1 MYIKK
6 RHGRE
11 YNNYRF
17 NIGIIQKKNKKL
29 TKSDLDIMEQY
40 SKYLDELIIAIKES
54 RLTSFDSKNV
64 SENNLMNN
72 VSIQKSL
79 DKDPKSL
86 KVLLTLLSNLKDE
99 NKKKYIVN
107 DNIFGKIVQ
116 ALDLLISSRPF
127 LLVSEVPI
135 TYSTNETILGIKRII
150 KDVLFVGMSYYDVPH
165 RLWFLRKHLGKWC
178 NLLINLYNMQYKY
191 EITEYF
197 LSLITTTEQELS
209 QVLTGIYP
217 VEKFIS
223 NLKKLYILCYYLSGP
238 HDVFG
243 SSLTLL
249 DSLMGLTKWD
259 LMFEKIIRFL
269 LFVFG
274 SISVPTPDY
283 ALLQVKFMSVLVDLL
298 VSELRNQSSIS
309 LNKLKFTLE
318 AISIFLKNGFGLLSN
333 NDILAKTLLR
343 IYSLCIDAEKVKED
357 ADTLEYLNLC
367 ITILGFE
374 KWVDLDKFLLPENS
388 KDLPYNVFTI
398 QAILLIQ
405 FDCNRKIMK
414 NAADLVF
421 NKKYRVWTLKE
432 ENEQLLDIICK
443 PLPEEL
449 KQLEKLR
456 SSILYKFRANDEVCL
471 LKYEIDNLDPSLF
484 FKMSKDMSNLY
495 EELEKSIQN
504 CINAKITSKLVSW
517 TRILGRLGCFEAHF
531 SNNSK
536 LLNYESCV
544 ICDNN
549 NTHIFTMNVNPER
562 PDNTKSKAFELLNR
576 LFICNP
582 IVEEFSEGLLC
593 GILFALK
600 RILTHFQP
608 QKLYIDEVENP
619 SRYFDLITKC
629 FASNSRYLRL
639 VSVKIIPLLN
649 ITYLYNKNDEN
660 TRTLV
665 RLLQSVNDPITTET
679 VILGWIEFIQ
689 TTNGELFDTLLLKLM
704 DIFNSDNY
712 TVHTMMTFQIQ
723 NLART
728 LGKTPYQLLSPILPI
743 LLQQFGKNLVQ
754 KKASFQRL
762 CDLLGY
768 SGKTILEM
776 FQRYIVPYAVM
787 NHKNDTFGEIARII
801 CDGEVEFLK
810 QQQEEMLEFNSRQI
824 FAVALVK
831 HGIFSLDTLEKLFI
845 NRAPQFDK
853 SYVVRFLF
861 DFKTLAEITKLN
873 KYSDNPDAGDQ
884 KNEKR
889 IIQALRYLITNFEKD
904 KRRGG
909 LYLNDSNWNVE
920 QENRFQK
927 KFQEVILGIFQV
939 YSSDI
944 HNIEGKTTYYEKL
957 RVVNGIMLLIKI
969 VSKKAIIS
977 ALAQISICLQTSL
990 EIKEVRFSAF
1000 KAWKQLIIRLTD
1012 EELSTIID
1020 VFIAFILQKWSTF
1033 ERILKNLIYEILD
1046 IIIESKVSLI
1056 TSIKPYVTFA
1066 LTQKVGLSLAEHN
1079 PKFARIVKKTRELTD
1094 FITVFSSNLKSNN
1107 RYVILQNLEDIEI
1120 FLKNHQEEYIDD
1132 IFQNDSHRQ
1141 DISVLLGALLET
1153 SHRFRSSD
1161 QLICEKCAKCISM
1174 IGVLDVTKHSLKD
1187 YSNHNNVYFF
1197 NDKIQVI
1204 KFLIWIIN
1212 DVIVPAFWQSENPRK
1227 QLFFALVMQES
1238 LRYCEL
1244 SSDSWQISEAD
1255 KYPRQKKLWEQF
1267 NTISQTTLYPLMS
1280 SLYLAQSWKEY
1291 TPLEYPIFNEKE
1303 SYKTW
1308 IRALALDLLKIGTEE
1323 NNPLHV
1329 FSSLIREDD
1338 GHLSNLLLPYIVVDI
1353 ILKAEPKTKF
1363 VKLIDNI
1370 VVEFRFIFEY
1380 PMDNLNSLQRD
1391 TLKMAYESIFGVFEY
1406 CKKWTTQYR
1415 KEYYDRYAT
1424 TEVAE
1429 VTYARML
1436 QRLDTFLT
1444 TIPPD
1449 LLAKRSLVT
1458 ASYERSILYLEDCY
1472 RLSKSEKNTN
1482 IRLIKDL
1489 QDMYEK
1495 IEDVDS
1501 IDGMLKTF
1509 TSSNFESKIKELQ
1522 YSSNWKM
1529 AQDCFE
1535 TLGNYQ
1541 IDSLATTKMLRSM
1554 SEHQLSMQVIN
1565 RTSLILPEE
1574 LSVLEGEKSE
1584 WYCMGLEAAN
1594 LLGNIDIL
1602 GKWINRVEM
1611 LQKTP
1616 DHNVLLQYNIAK
1628 ALYCI
1633 HSRDVEK
1640 LQFYVNNCFKL
1651 AGTYFTTL
1659 ANSAALVKQQNILMK
1674 LHGLYDI
1681 LLLSSEVD
1689 TYQFSSKCNVID
1701 FRLKRVGADFKSN
1714 YYLMALRKSYDLL
1727 RHTEYTEKDLGDTYF
1742 KIAQMARAN
1751 SRLDIATDSLMN
1763 CLSFGHLQAELEFAE
1778 ILWKKGENDGALK
1791 LVREIHQRYKNN
1803 SNINARNAATVL
1815 LKYTEWLDLSNNS
1828 SSSKIIEQYKEIFKL
1843 DPEWDKPYYSMG
1855 LYYSRLLERK
1865 KEEGYIT
1872 TGYFEYQ
1879 AISFFLMAFER
1890 NICKVRE
1897 NLPKV
1902 VTFWLDITSLAISNN
1917 TKINTTASVQNSTAL
1932 EICNAVNNSFQTC
1945 PNYMWYSVLTQLLS
1959 RLLHPFPQSA
1969 KLIREILLKLAIDFP
1984 EHIFWYV
1991 AALMNS
1997 SNTRRRRIGDDIA
2010 KKLLSKTNHA
2020 KLMTSANLLTTE
2032 FTKVCVTDIKDIK
2045 NTSKSLQGDFEFKLD
2060 IAPTLL
2066 AVPVRINLEM
2076 LSPTLSTEMKN
2087 TYKTFRS
2094 LVSIESFSD
2103 KYKVFSSLKKPKQI
2117 NIIGSDGQIYGIMCK
2132 MEDVRQDNQYM
2143 QFATTMDFLLSKDVE
2158 SAKRKLHILTYS
2170 VLSLREDCGLLEIV
2184 PNVVTLR
2191 SILVNKYDRSKF
2203 NYSLGKMYAEWKDL
2217 QDVERRQFF
2226 QKQVSKFVPQ
2236 LYKWFLET
2244 FPDPIKWFNARNR
2257 YTRSY
2262 AVMAMVGHILGL
2274 GDRHCEN
2281 ILLDVELG
2289 NILHVDFDCLFEKG
2303 KQLPVPEVVPF
2314 RLTQNITDAF
2324 GIIGTEGTFK
2334 KSSEV
2339 TLSLMRRNEVSL
2351 VNVIETIMYDRSS
2364 DTSLHHSL
2372 KILRN
2377 KVRGI
2382 DPRDGLVL
2390 SVPGQVETLIQEATS
2405 FDNLAAMYIGWLAFW

>member
-1 MYIKK
+1 MLKY
-6 RHGRE
+6 RRE
-11 YNNYRF
+11 YDTYNANL
-17 NIGIIQKKNKKL
+17 GIIKEKHKRRPK
-29 TKSDLDIMEQY
+29 KSDSDIMEQH

-64 SENNLMNN
+64 SGNDLVNNIP
-72 VSIQKSL
+72 IQKSL
-79 DKDPKSL
+79 DEDPKSL

-99 NKKKYIVN
+99 NKKKYIVH
-107 DNIFGKIVQ
+107 DNIFGKTIQ

-127 LLVSEVPI
+127 LLVSEVPV
-135 TYSTNETILGIKRII
+135 TYGTDETVLGVKRII
-150 KDVLFVGMSYYDVPH
+150 KDILLVGMNYYDIPH

-178 NLLINLYNMQYKY
+178 NLIMNLYNVQYKY
-191 EITEYF
+191 EITAYL

-209 QVLTGIYP
+209 QALNGICP
-217 VEKFIS
+217 IEKFVS
-223 NLKKLYILCYYLSGP
+223 NLKKLYVLCYYLCGP
-238 HDVFG
+238 YDVFG
-243 SSLTLL
+243 SSLTFL
-249 DSLMGLTKWD
+249 DSSMGLNKWD

-269 LFVFG
+269 LFIFG
-274 SISVPTPDY
+274 SINISSPDY
-283 ALLQVKFMSVLVDLL
+283 ALLQVKFMSILADLL
-298 VSELRNQSSIS
+298 VSESRSQGSIS
-309 LNKLKFTLE
+309 LNRLKFALE
-318 AISIFLKNGFGLLSN
+318 TISTFLKNGFGLLN
-333 NDILAKTLLR
+333 NNNILAKTLLR
-343 IYSLCIDAEKVKED
+343 IYYLCANAENSKED
-357 ADTLEYLNLC
+357 SNTLEYLNLC
-367 ITILGFE
+367 VNIFGSE
-374 KWVDLDKFLLPENS
+374 KWVDFDKILLPENS
-388 KDLPYNVFTI
+388 KDLPYNAFTI
-398 QAILLIQ
+398 QALLLIQ
-405 FDCNRKIMK
+405 FDCHRKIMK
-414 NAADLVF
+414 NVTDLVY
-421 NKKYRVWTLKE
+421 NKKYRVWTVKE

-449 KQLEKLR
+449 KQLDKLR
-456 SSILYKFRANDEVCL
+456 SSILYQFRSKDQVGL
-471 LKYEIDNLDPSLF
+471 LKYEIDSLDPSLF
-484 FKMSKDMSNLY
+484 TKIGKDMNNLY
-495 EELEKSIQN
+495 EEIEKDIQD
-504 CINAKITSKLVSW
+504 CINAKITNKLVSW
-517 TRILGRLGCFEAHF
+517 TRILGRLGCFEAH
-531 SNNSK
+531 SPKNLN
-536 LLNYESCV
+536 LINYENCT
-544 ICDNN
+544 ICDKN
-549 NTHIFTMNVNPER
+549 NTHISTIDINPER
-562 PDNTKSKAFELLNR
+562 LDTVKCKAFELLNR

-608 QKLYIDEVENP
+608 PKLYIDEVETP
-619 SRYFDLITKC
+619 SKYFNLITKC
-629 FASNSRYLRL
+629 FSSNSRYLRL
-639 VSVKIIPLLN
+639 VTAKIIPLLN
-649 ITYLYNKNDEN
+649 ITYLHNKNDEN

-665 RLLQSVNDPITTET
+665 RLLQSVNHPITTET

-689 TTNGELFDTLLLKLM
+689 TTTGELFDTLLLKLM

-712 TVHTMMTFQIQ
+712 TIHTMMTFQIH

-743 LLQQFGKNLVQ
+743 LLQQFGKSLVQ

-787 NHKNDTFGEIARII
+787 HHKSDSFGEIARII
-801 CDGEVEFLK
+801 CDGEIEFLK
-810 QQQEEMLEFNSRQI
+810 QQQEEMLEYNSRQI

-853 SYVVRFLF
+853 NYVVRFLP

-873 KYSDNPDAGDQ
+873 KYSDDPDAGDQ
-884 KNEKR
+884 KNERR
-889 IIQALRYLITNFEKD
+889 IVQALRYLITNFEKD

-909 LYLNDSNWNVE
+909 LYLNDSNWSVE

-969 VSKKAIIS
+969 VSKKTIIS
-977 ALAQISICLQTSL
+977 ALAQISICLQASL

-1000 KAWKQLIIRLTD
+1000 KAWRQLIICLTD

-1020 VFIAFILQKWSTF
+1020 GFIAFILQKWSTF

-1046 IIIESKVSLI
+1046 ILIESKISLI
-1056 TSIKPYVTFA
+1056 TCIKPYVTFA
-1066 LTQKVGLSLAEHN
+1066 LTQKSGLSLAEHN

-1094 FITVFSSNLKSNN
+1094 FIPVFSSNLKSNN

-1120 FLKNHQEEYIDD
+1120 FLENRQEEYIDD
-1132 IFQNDSHRQ
+1132 IFRHDSHRQ

-1161 QLICEKCAKCISM
+1161 QSICEKCAKCISM
-1174 IGVLDVTKHSLKD
+1174 IGVLDVTKYSLKD
-1187 YSNHNNVYFF
+1187 SSNHNNVYFF

-1244 SSDSWQISEAD
+1244 SSDSWQINEAD
-1255 KYPRQKKLWEQF
+1255 KFPRQKKLWEQF

-1291 TPLEYPIFNEKE
+1291 TPLEYPIFNAKE

-1308 IRALALDLLKIGTEE
+1308 IRTLALDLLKIGTEE

-1353 ILKAEPKTKF
+1353 ILKAESKTKF
-1363 VKLIDNI
+1363 AKLIDNI

-1380 PMDNLNSLQRD
+1380 SMDNLNSLQRD

-1415 KEYYDRYAT
+1415 KEYYDKYAT
-1424 TEVAE
+1424 TEVTEA
-1429 VTYARML
+1429 TYARML
-1436 QRLDTFLT
+1436 QRLDNFLT

-1472 RLSKSEKNTN
+1472 RLSNSEKIANTA
-1482 IRLIKDL
+1482 LIKDL

-1509 TSSNFESKIKELQ
+1509 TSSNLESKIKELQ

-1535 TLGNYQ
+1535 TLGKYQ
-1541 IDSLATTKMLRSM
+1541 IDSPATTKMLRSM
-1554 SEHQLSMQVIN
+1554 SDHQLSMQVIN
-1565 RTSLILPEE
+1565 RTSLMLPEE

-1594 LLGNIDIL
+1594 LLGNTDIL
-1602 GKWINRVEM
+1602 EKWINRVEM
-1611 LQKTP
+1611 LRKTP

-1633 HSRDVEK
+1633 HTREVEK
-1640 LQFYVNNCFKL
+1640 LQIYVNNCFKL
-1651 AGTYFTTL
+1651 VGTYFTTL
-1659 ANSAALVKQQNILMK
+1659 TNSAALVKQQDILMK

-1689 TYQFSSKCNVID
+1689 IYQFSSKCNVID

-1714 YYLMALRKSYDLL
+1714 YYLMTLRKSYDLL
-1727 RHTEYTEKDLGDTYF
+1727 RHTKYAEKDLSDTYF
-1742 KIAQMARAN
+1742 RIAQMARAN

-1763 CLSFGHLQAELEFAE
+1763 CLSYGHPQAELEFAE

-1791 LVREIHQRYKNN
+1791 LVREIHQRYKDN
-1803 SNINARNAATVL
+1803 STINARDAATVL

-1828 SSSKIIEQYKEIFKL
+1828 FSSKIIEQYKEIFKL
-1843 DPEWDKPYYSMG
+1843 DPGWDKPYYSMG

-1865 KEEGYIT
+1865 KEEGYTT
-1872 TGYFEYQ
+1872 TGYYEYQ
-1879 AISFFLMAFER
+1879 AVSFFLMAFER

-1902 VTFWLDITSLAISNN
+1902 VTFWLDITSLAVNNN
-1917 TKINTTASVQNSTAL
+1917 TKVSTSATIQNTTAL
-1932 EICNAVNNSFQTC
+1932 EICNAISTSFQTC
-1945 PNYMWYSVLTQLLS
+1945 PTYMWYSVLTQLLS

-1984 EHIFWYV
+1984 EHIFWYI

-1997 SNTRRRRIGDDIA
+1997 TNTRRRRIGDDIA
-2010 KKLLSKTNHA
+2010 KKLLSKTNQA
-2020 KLMTSANLLTTE
+2020 KLMTSAKLLTSE
-2032 FTKVCVTDIKDIK
+2032 FTKVCVSDIKDIK
-2045 NTSKSLQGDFEFKLD
+2045 DSLKSLKGDFDFKLD
-2060 IAPTLL
+2060 IAPTAL

-2076 LSPTLSTEMKN
+2076 LSPTLPIEKKN
-2087 TYKTFRS
+2087 THKAFRS

-2103 KYKVFSSLKKPKQI
+2103 KYKVFSSLKKPKQV
-2117 NIIGSDGQIYGIMCK
+2117 NIIGSDGHIYGIMCK

-2158 SAKRKLHILTYS
+2158 SAKRKLGILTYS

-2217 QDVERRQFF
+2217 QELERRKFF

-2281 ILLDVELG
+2281 ILLDVETG

-2303 KQLPVPEVVPF
+2303 KQLPVPEIVPF